1 MGFGGGG
8 EEWGRGEGAPA
19 IMIKT
24 PRRQEDLYK
33 LSYSQD
39 EKL

>member
-1 MGFGGGG
+1 MDFGGGG
-8 EEWGRGEGAPA
+8 EEWGEVKAPV

-33 LSYSQD
+33 LSYSPG
-39 EKL
+39 